1 MSPLLLLAAPVIV
14 ATTIT
19 MAACILAGRSER
31 SLEDSTL
38 EDDIYQPEMRPR
50 AISAEPTSVP
60 VRFAARPDHTR
71 SRVDFG

>member
-38 EDDIYQPEMRPR
+38 EEEIYQLEMRR
-50 AISAEPTSVP
+50 RSVSGEPAPVP
-60 VRFAARPDHTR
+60 VRFAAHPKRTE
-71 SRVDFG
+71 F